1 MKLIWILVLL
11 IQIPFVSQ
19 ARVFNMS
26 KETFA
31 SYLRGSYS
39 TSSILATPYEDVTG
53 ADESFDKQFGNSTSG
68 EFGFVWTSPKV
79 SFRIG
84 IEFLGPAGIT
94 TTATDASEQ
103 ELYTLRSDV
112 TAYAPKVGLEL
123 NLYKGAESR
132 IFLLLSGGTATV
144 NLSNKY
150 TFAAAGT
157 SQFGVADF
165 TEISQT
171 TAVLTEANLTYETIM
186 TDTTTISL
194 ELGFRQLS
202 VDKLKHTEAYNSF
215 NSQAIAK
222 GDTVLNADGETRA
235 FDLGGPY
242 AGIGFRFYIK

>member
-1 MKLIWILVLL
+1 MKLIWILLL
-11 IQIPFVSQ
+11 FIQIPFMSH

-39 TSSILATPYEDVTG
+39 TSSVTSTPFADATG
-53 ADESFDKQFGNSTSG
+53 AEESFDKEFGNSTSG

-84 IEFLGPAGIT
+84 VEFLGPAGIT

-103 ELYTLRSDV
+103 ELYTLRSDFS
-112 TAYAPKVGLEL
+112 AYAPKVGLEL
-123 NLYKGAESR
+123 NLYKGPESR
-132 IFLLLSGGTATV
+132 LFLLLAGGSATV
-144 NLSNKY
+144 TLSNKY

-157 SQFGVADF
+157 TQFGLADF
-165 TEISQT
+165 TESSQA
-171 TAVLTEANLTYETIM
+171 TATLTEANLTYETLM
-186 TDTTTISL
+186 TDTTTVSL

-202 VDKLKHTEAYNSF
+202 VEKLTHTEAYNSF

-222 GDTVLNADGETRA
+222 GDTVLNADGEARA
-235 FDLGGPY
+235 LDLGGPY
-242 AGIGFRFYIK
+242 VGIGFRFYIK